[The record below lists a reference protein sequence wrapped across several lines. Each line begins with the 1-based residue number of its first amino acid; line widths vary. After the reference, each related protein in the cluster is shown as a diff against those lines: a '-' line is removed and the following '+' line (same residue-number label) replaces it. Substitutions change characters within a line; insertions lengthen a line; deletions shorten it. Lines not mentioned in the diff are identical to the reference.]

1 MIDLYEDQNI
11 LKIQFKRKC
20 NIAICIA
27 LSIISLAACIL
38 LAVFATHSNKTVM
51 LTVTCVVAVASGW
64 FIIADIMLAILPYKY
79 LLRHIEAVRS
89 YVKIPTDGQV
99 EGIKYMTVNK
109 WLSAYEITVIV
120 GGVKSVFLW
129 NTAAGGVSI
138 KVGDKVKIVSA
149 NRFIISCEAVN
160 E

>member
-1 MIDLYEDQNI
+1 MKDLYEDNNI
-11 LKIQFKRKC
+11 VKIQFKKRC
-20 NIAICIA
+20 NIAICIT

-38 LAVFATHSNKTVM
+38 LTVFVTHDNKTVM
-51 LTVTCVVAVASGW
+51 LAVTCVVAVTGGW

-89 YVKIPTDGQV
+89 YVKVTDCGQV
-99 EGIKYMTVNK
+99 DGIKYLTVNK
-109 WLSAYEITVIV
+109 WLSAYEVTITEN
-120 GGVKSVFLW
+120 GVKNIFLW
-129 NTAAGGVSI
+129 NTAAGRLSI

-149 NRFIISCEAVN
+149 SRFIISCEVVD